1 MKKLYEFMQDLYS
14 KYNSEFDRDF
24 DEFVG
29 CVLDGSFNIESMHE
43 GFFCDEYL
51 CNFKMDYKI
60 DHKNKRIEL
69 LFKES

>member
-1 MKKLYEFMQDLYS
+1 MKSLYEFVQDLYS
-14 KYNSEFDRDF
+14 KYNH
-24 DEFVG
+24 EFVG
-29 CVLDGSFNIESMHE
+29 CVLDGSFNIEAMHE

-60 DHKNKRIEL
+60 DHKNKRIDL